1 MPVSELSP
9 EKLRLECPPDQVGC
23 ETSAELGPVD
33 GIIGQDR
40 ALKALKFGVEMKGK
54 GFNVYVAGPPITG
67 KRPAARS
74 FLENIAKTRPVPP
87 DWVYVNNF
95 QNPYEPKAL
104 KLPPGKARI
113 FQKDLKNLV
122 DQAKRAVPAALQNDE
137 FVSRGNGITKK
148 AVAERNTIL
157 SDLNKQAEVHGYT
170 VRMTQLGITII
181 PVVDGKTVSQE
192 EFDTLPARVKKKYDQ
207 SRDTVRAALDKA
219 GKEVNDLDARTLEE
233 LKKLRDDSVR
243 YAIGGLMTNLVSR
256 YEDMPDVVQ
265 HLNELRDD
273 IMENT
278 ELFTPGGAEEKPDT
292 EQQSPLEKSLPEFLF
307 RRYDVNVIVD
317 NSESKGA
324 PVISEDNPTVTNL
337 LGKFENESRFGA
349 ITTDFTLIK
358 GGSIHRAN
366 GGYLILGAVE
376 LLKNQFSYDGLKRVL
391 QSGSILIEET
401 GQRLG
406 VGSTKTLVPQPIPL
420 NVKIILV
427 GDHEIYQ
434 ALYTQDPDFG
444 ILFKVKAHFDD
455 SIERNDQ
462 NQKTYG
468 SFVHSLCERE
478 GLNHLEAPALA
489 KVVEYGSR
497 LAEDQTKLS
506 TKFPE
511 IADLVREA
519 NFYAAQDGAK
529 LIKDVHIKKA
539 LDEKVYRSNLL
550 DEKVKEMIERGII
563 LIDTSGTQVGQVNGL
578 SVIGLGDFDFG
589 QPSRITASL
598 GLGRRGIVDIER
610 ESRMGGQTHTK
621 GVLIISGYLENKYA
635 HDKPLSLS
643 CRLVFE
649 QSYGGVDGDSAS
661 STELYAILSALSEL
675 PIKQNLAVTGSV
687 NQKGVVQAIGGV
699 NEKIEGFYKTCKA
712 KGLKGDEG
720 VMIPRSNVQHLML
733 NEEVVEAVRQ
743 GRFHIYPVGTIDEG
757 IEVLTGVNAGQLTSD
772 GTYEPNTVHY
782 RVNKRLAEMNQR
794 MAALGGPSRLEEEA
808 PASEVDALAQTRP
821 KQQADPSV
829 TALRFFA
836 SRGDEV
842 P

>member
-1 MPVSELSP
+1 MTVNELSP
-9 EKLRLECPPDQVGC
+9 EKLRLECPPGQVGC

-95 QNPYEPKAL
+95 QNPYEPKTL
-104 KLPPGKARI
+104 RLPPGRAKV

-122 DQAKRAVPAALQNDE
+122 DQAKRAVPAALQNEE
-137 FVSRGNGITKK
+137 FVSRGNSITKK
-148 AVAERNTIL
+148 AVAERNKIL

-192 EFDTLPARVKKKYDQ
+192 EFDSLPARVKKKYDQ

-243 YAIGGLMTNLVSR
+243 YAIGGLMTNLVAR
-256 YEDMPDVVQ
+256 YDGLPNVVQ

-278 ELFTPGGAEEKPDT
+278 ELFTPGGPEEKPDS
-292 EQQSPLEKSLPEFLF
+292 EQQNPLEKTLPDFLF

-317 NSESKGA
+317 NSELKGA
-324 PVISEDNPTVTNL
+324 PVVSEDNPTATNL

-349 ITTDFTLIK
+349 LTTDFTLIK
-358 GGSIHRAN
+358 GGSLHRAN
-366 GGYLILGAVE
+366 GGYLILGAIE

-406 VGSTKTLVPQPIPL
+406 VASTKTLVPQPIPL
-420 NVKIILV
+420 NVKVILV

-519 NFYAAQDGAK
+519 NFYATQDRAK
-529 LIKDVHIKKA
+529 IVKDVHIKKA

-550 DEKVKEMIERGII
+550 DEKIKEMIERGII

-578 SVIGLGDFDFG
+578 SVISLGDFDFG

-598 GLGRRGIVDIER
+598 GLGRRGIIDIER

-621 GVLIISGYLENKYA
+621 GVMIISGYLENKYA

-661 STELYAILSALSEL
+661 STELYSILSALSEL

-687 NQKGVVQAIGGV
+687 NQKGEVQAIGGV

-743 GRFHIYPVGTIDEG
+743 GRFHIYPVSTIDEG
-757 IEVLTGVNAGQLTSD
+757 IEILTGVNAGQLKKD
-772 GTYEPNTVHY
+772 GSYDPSTVNY
-782 RVNKRLAEMNQR
+782 RVNKRLAEMTQR
-794 MAALGGPSRLEEEA
+794 MATLIRSSRLEEET
-808 PASEVDALAQTRP
+808 PASEIEDITQP
-821 KQQADPSV
+821 HSKP
-829 TALRFFA
+829 
-836 SRGDEV
+836 
-842 P
+842 

>member
-1 MPVSELSP
+1 MTVNELSP

-95 QNPYEPKAL
+95 QNPYEPKTL
-104 KLPPGKARI
+104 RLPPGRAKV
-113 FQKDLKNLV
+113 FQKDMKNLV
-122 DQAKRAVPAALQNDE
+122 DQAKRAVPAALQNEE
-137 FVSRGNGITKK
+137 FVSRGNSITKK
-148 AVAERNTIL
+148 AVAERNKIL

-192 EFDTLPARVKKKYDQ
+192 EFDSLPARVKKKYDQ

-256 YEDMPDVVQ
+256 YEGLPDVVQ

-278 ELFTPGGAEEKPDT
+278 ELFTPGGTEEKPDS
-292 EQQSPLEKSLPEFLF
+292 EQQNPLEKNLPDFLF

-317 NSESKGA
+317 NSELKGA
-324 PVISEDNPTVTNL
+324 PVISEDNPTATNL

-349 ITTDFTLIK
+349 LTTDFTLIK
-358 GGSIHRAN
+358 GGSLHRAN
-366 GGYLILGAVE
+366 GGYLILGAIE

-406 VGSTKTLVPQPIPL
+406 VASTKTLVPQPIPL
-420 NVKIILV
+420 NVKVILV

-478 GLNHLEAPALA
+478 RLNHLEAPALA

-519 NFYAAQDGAK
+519 NFYATQDGAK
-529 LIKDVHIKKA
+529 IVKDVHIKKA

-550 DEKVKEMIERGII
+550 DEKIKEMIERGII

-578 SVIGLGDFDFG
+578 SVISLGDFDFG

-598 GLGRRGIVDIER
+598 GLGRRGIIDIER

-635 HDKPLSLS
+635 HDRPLSLS

-675 PIKQNLAVTGSV
+675 PLKQNLAVTGSV
-687 NQKGVVQAIGGV
+687 NQKGEVQAIGGV

-743 GRFHIYPVGTIDEG
+743 GRFHIYPVSTIDEG
-757 IEVLTGVNAGQLTSD
+757 IEILTGVNAGQLKKD
-772 GTYEPNTVHY
+772 GSYDPSTVNY
-782 RVNKRLAEMNQR
+782 RVNKRLAEMTQR
-794 MAALGGPSRLEEEA
+794 MAALVSSSRLEEET
-808 PASEVDALAQTRP
+808 PQSEIEALAHPRSEP
-821 KQQADPSV
+821 
-829 TALRFFA
+829 
-836 SRGDEV
+836 
-842 P
+842 

>member
-1 MPVSELSP
+1 MTVNELSP

-95 QNPYEPKAL
+95 QNPYEPKTL
-104 KLPPGKARI
+104 KLPPGRAKV

-122 DQAKRAVPAALQNDE
+122 DQAKRAVPAALQNEE
-137 FVSRGNGITKK
+137 FVSRGNSITKK
-148 AVAERNTIL
+148 AVAERNKIL
-157 SDLNKQAEVHGYT
+157 SDLNKQAEVHGYS

-192 EFDTLPARVKKKYDQ
+192 EFDSLPARVKKKYDQ

-256 YEDMPDVVQ
+256 YEGLPNVVQ

-278 ELFTPGGAEEKPDT
+278 ELFTPGGTEEKPDS
-292 EQQSPLEKSLPEFLF
+292 EEKNPLEKSLPDFLF

-317 NSESKGA
+317 NSELKGA

-349 ITTDFTLIK
+349 LTTDFTLIK
-358 GGSIHRAN
+358 GGSLHRAN
-366 GGYLILGAVE
+366 GGYLILGAIE

-406 VGSTKTLVPQPIPL
+406 VASTKTLVPQSIPL
-420 NVKIILV
+420 NVKVILV

-519 NFYAAQDGAK
+519 NFYATQDGAK
-529 LIKDVHIKKA
+529 IVKDVHIKKA
-539 LDEKVYRSNLL
+539 LVEKVYRSNLL
-550 DEKVKEMIERGII
+550 DEKIKEMIERGII

-578 SVIGLGDFDFG
+578 SVISLGDFDFG

-598 GLGRRGIVDIER
+598 GLGRRGIIDIER

-687 NQKGVVQAIGGV
+687 NQRGEVQAIGGV

-733 NEEVVEAVRQ
+733 NEEVVDAVRQ
-743 GRFHIYPVGTIDEG
+743 SRFHIYPVSTIDEG
-757 IEVLTGVNAGQLTSD
+757 IEILTGVNAGQLKKD
-772 GTYEPNTVHY
+772 GSYDPSTVNY
-782 RVNKRLAEMNQR
+782 RVNKRLTEMTQR
-794 MAALGGPSRLEEEA
+794 MAALVSSSRLEEET
-808 PASEVDALAQTRP
+808 PQSEIEALAHPRSEP
-821 KQQADPSV
+821 
-829 TALRFFA
+829 
-836 SRGDEV
+836 
-842 P
+842 

>member
-1 MPVSELSP
+1 MTVSELSP

-23 ETSAELGPVD
+23 ETSADLGPVE

-74 FLENIAKTRPVPP
+74 FLENIAKARPVPP

-95 QNPYEPKAL
+95 QNPYEPKTL
-104 KLPPGKARI
+104 KLPPGRARI

-137 FVSRGNGITKK
+137 FVSRGNNITKK
-148 AVAERNTIL
+148 AVAERNKIL

-181 PVVDGKTVSQE
+181 PVVDGKTISQE
-192 EFDTLPARVKKKYDQ
+192 EFDTLPVRLKKKYDQ

-256 YEDMPDVVQ
+256 YEGMPDVVQ

-278 ELFTPGGAEEKPDT
+278 ELFTPGGAEEKPDA

-317 NSESKGA
+317 NSELKGA

-349 ITTDFTLIK
+349 VTTDFTLIK
-358 GGSIHRAN
+358 GGSLHRAN
-366 GGYLILGAVE
+366 GGYLVLGAIE

-391 QSGSILIEET
+391 QSGSILIEGAGE
-401 GQRLG
+401 RLG
-406 VGSTKTLVPQPIPL
+406 VVSTKTLVPQPIPL
-420 NVKIILV
+420 NVKVILV

-455 SIERNDQ
+455 SIERNEQ

-519 NFYAAQDGAK
+519 NFYALQNGDK
-529 LIKDVHIKKA
+529 LVKGVHIKKA

-550 DEKVKEMIERGII
+550 DEKVKEMIERGVI
-563 LIDTSGTQVGQVNGL
+563 LIDTSGAQVGQVNGL
-578 SVIGLGDFDFG
+578 SVISLGDFDFG

-598 GLGRRGIVDIER
+598 GLGRRGIIDIER

-675 PIKQNLAVTGSV
+675 PVKQNLAVTGSV

-699 NEKIEGFYKTCKA
+699 NEKIEGFYSTCKA

-720 VMIPRSNVQHLML
+720 VMIPSSNVQHLML

-743 GRFHIYPVGTIDEG
+743 GRFRIYPVGTIDEG
-757 IEVLTGVNAGQLTSD
+757 IEILTGVNPGQMKSD
-772 GTYEPNTVHY
+772 GTYEPGTVHY

-794 MAALGGPSRLEEEA
+794 IIALGGFLRLDQGAPPSDIE
-808 PASEVDALAQTRP
+808 ALAQP
-821 KQQADPSV
+821 CSKP
-829 TALRFFA
+829 
-836 SRGDEV
+836 
-842 P
+842 

>member
-1 MPVSELSP
+1 MTVNELSP

-95 QNPYEPKAL
+95 QNPYEPKTL
-104 KLPPGKARI
+104 KLPPGRAKV

-122 DQAKRAVPAALQNDE
+122 DQAKRVVPAALQNEE
-137 FVSRGNGITKK
+137 FVSRGNSITKK
-148 AVAERNTIL
+148 AVAERNKIL

-192 EFDTLPARVKKKYDQ
+192 EFDSLPARVKKKYDQ

-219 GKEVNDLDARTLEE
+219 GKQVNDLDARTLEE
-233 LKKLRDDSVR
+233 LKKLRDDSVH
-243 YAIGGLMTNLVSR
+243 YAIGGLMTNLVAR
-256 YEDMPDVVQ
+256 YEGLPNVVQ

-278 ELFTPGGAEEKPDT
+278 ELFTPGGTEEKPDS
-292 EQQSPLEKSLPEFLF
+292 EQQNPLEKNLPDFLF

-317 NSESKGA
+317 NSELKGA
-324 PVISEDNPTVTNL
+324 PVISEDNPTATNL

-349 ITTDFTLIK
+349 LTTDFTLIK
-358 GGSIHRAN
+358 GGSLHRAN
-366 GGYLILGAVE
+366 GGYLILGAIE

-406 VGSTKTLVPQPIPL
+406 VASTKTLVPQPIPL
-420 NVKIILV
+420 NVKVILV

-455 SIERNDQ
+455 SIERNDR

-519 NFYAAQDGAK
+519 NFYATQDGAK
-529 LIKDVHIKKA
+529 IVKDVHIKKA

-550 DEKVKEMIERGII
+550 DEKIKEMIERGII

-578 SVIGLGDFDFG
+578 SVISLGDFDFG

-598 GLGRRGIVDIER
+598 GLGRRGIIDIER

-621 GVLIISGYLENKYA
+621 GVMIISGYLENKHA

-661 STELYAILSALSEL
+661 STELYSILSALSEL

-687 NQKGVVQAIGGV
+687 NQKGEVQAIGGV

-733 NEEVVEAVRQ
+733 DEEVVEAVRQ
-743 GRFHIYPVGTIDEG
+743 GRFHIYPVSTIDEG
-757 IEVLTGVNAGQLTSD
+757 IEILTGVNAGQLKKD
-772 GTYEPNTVHY
+772 GSYDPSTVNY
-782 RVNKRLAEMNQR
+782 RVNKRLVEMTQR
-794 MAALGGPSRLEEEA
+794 MAALVSSSRLEEET
-808 PASEVDALAQTRP
+808 PQSEIEALAHP
-821 KQQADPSV
+821 PS
-829 TALRFFA
+829 
-836 SRGDEV
+836 E

>member
-1 MPVSELSP
+1 MTVNELSP

-95 QNPYEPKAL
+95 QNPYEPKTL
-104 KLPPGKARI
+104 KLPPGRAKV

-122 DQAKRAVPAALQNDE
+122 DQAKRAVPGALQNEE
-137 FVSRGNGITKK
+137 FVSRGNSITKK
-148 AVAERNTIL
+148 AVAERNKIL
-157 SDLNKQAEVHGYT
+157 SDLNKQAEVHGYS

-192 EFDTLPARVKKKYDQ
+192 EFDSLPARVKKKYDQ

-256 YEDMPDVVQ
+256 YEGLPNVVQ

-278 ELFTPGGAEEKPDT
+278 ELFTPGGTEEKPDS
-292 EQQSPLEKSLPEFLF
+292 EEKNPLEKSLPDFLF

-317 NSESKGA
+317 NSELKGA

-349 ITTDFTLIK
+349 LTTDFTLIK
-358 GGSIHRAN
+358 GGSLHRAN
-366 GGYLILGAVE
+366 GGYLILGAIE

-406 VGSTKTLVPQPIPL
+406 VASTKTLVPQAIPL
-420 NVKIILV
+420 NVKVILV

-519 NFYAAQDGAK
+519 NFYATQDGAK
-529 LIKDVHIKKA
+529 IVKDVHIKKA

-550 DEKVKEMIERGII
+550 DEKIKEMIERGII

-578 SVIGLGDFDFG
+578 SVISLGDFDFG

-598 GLGRRGIVDIER
+598 GLGRRGIIDIER

-621 GVLIISGYLENKYA
+621 GVMIISGYLENKYA

-661 STELYAILSALSEL
+661 STELYSILSALSEL

-687 NQKGVVQAIGGV
+687 NQKGEVQAIGGV

-743 GRFHIYPVGTIDEG
+743 GRFHIYPVSTIDEG
-757 IEVLTGVNAGQLTSD
+757 MEILTGVNAGQLKND
-772 GTYEPNTVHY
+772 GTYDPGTVNY
-782 RVNKRLAEMNQR
+782 RVNKRLAEMTQR
-794 MAALGGPSRLEEEA
+794 MAALVRSSRLEGETR
-808 PASEVDALAQTRP
+808 PSEIETLAQP
-821 KQQADPSV
+821 YSKP
-829 TALRFFA
+829 
-836 SRGDEV
+836 
-842 P
+842 

>member
-1 MPVSELSP
+1 MTVSELSP

-95 QNPYEPKAL
+95 QNPYEPKTL
-104 KLPPGKARI
+104 KLPSGRAKV
-113 FQKDLKNLV
+113 FQKDMKNLV
-122 DQAKRAVPAALQNDE
+122 DQAKRAVPAALQNEE
-137 FVSRGNGITKK
+137 FVSRGNTITKK
-148 AVAERNTIL
+148 AVAERNKIL

-192 EFDTLPARVKKKYDQ
+192 EFDSLPARVKKKYDQ

-219 GKEVNDLDARTLEE
+219 GKEVNDLDTRTLEE

-256 YEDMPDVVQ
+256 YEGLPAVVQ

-278 ELFTPGGAEEKPDT
+278 ELFTPGGTEEKPDA
-292 EQQSPLEKSLPEFLF
+292 EQQSPLEKGLPDFLF

-317 NSESKGA
+317 NSELKGA

-349 ITTDFTLIK
+349 LTTDFTLIK
-358 GGSIHRAN
+358 GGSLHRAN
-366 GGYLILGAVE
+366 GGYLILGAIE

-406 VGSTKTLVPQPIPL
+406 VASTKTLVPQPIPL
-420 NVKIILV
+420 NLKVILV

-519 NFYAAQDGAK
+519 NFYATQDGAK
-529 LIKDVHIKKA
+529 IVKDVHIKKA

-550 DEKVKEMIERGII
+550 DEKIKEMIERGII
-563 LIDTSGTQVGQVNGL
+563 LIDTAGAQVGQVNGL
-578 SVIGLGDFDFG
+578 SVISLGDFDFG

-598 GLGRRGIVDIER
+598 GLGRRGIIDIER

-621 GVLIISGYLENKYA
+621 GVMIISGYLENKYA

-687 NQKGVVQAIGGV
+687 NQKGEVQAIGGV
-699 NEKIEGFYKTCKA
+699 NEKIEGFYKTCKV

-733 NEEVVEAVRQ
+733 NEEVVEAVRR
-743 GRFHIYPVGTIDEG
+743 GRFHIYPVSTIDEG
-757 IEVLTGVNAGQLTSD
+757 METLTGVKAGQLKSD
-772 GTYEPNTVHY
+772 GTYDSGTVNY
-782 RVNKRLAEMNQR
+782 RVNKRLAEMSQR
-794 MAALGGPSRLEEEA
+794 MAALAGPLRLEEEA
-808 PASEVDALAQTRP
+808 PSSEIEALAKP
-821 KQQADPSV
+821 PSK
-829 TALRFFA
+829 
-836 SRGDEV
+836 

>member
-1 MPVSELSP
+1 MTVNELSP

-23 ETSAELGPVD
+23 ETSAQLGPVD

-95 QNPYEPKAL
+95 QNPYEPKTL
-104 KLPPGKARI
+104 KLPPGRAKV

-122 DQAKRAVPAALQNDE
+122 DQAKRAVPAALQNEE
-137 FVSRGNGITKK
+137 FVSRGNSITKK
-148 AVAERNTIL
+148 AVAERNKIL
-157 SDLNKQAEVHGYT
+157 SDLNKQAEVHGYS

-192 EFDTLPARVKKKYDQ
+192 EFDSLPARVKKKYDQ

-256 YEDMPDVVQ
+256 YEGLPNVVQ
-265 HLNELRDD
+265 HLNEIRDD

-278 ELFTPGGAEEKPDT
+278 ELFTPGGTEEKPDS
-292 EQQSPLEKSLPEFLF
+292 EEKNPLEKSLPDFLF

-317 NSESKGA
+317 NSELKGA

-349 ITTDFTLIK
+349 LTTDFTLIK
-358 GGSIHRAN
+358 GGSLHRAN
-366 GGYLILGAVE
+366 GGYLILGAIE

-406 VGSTKTLVPQPIPL
+406 VASTKTLVPQAIPL
-420 NVKIILV
+420 NVKVILV

-519 NFYAAQDGAK
+519 NFYATQDRAK
-529 LIKDVHIKKA
+529 IVKDVHIKKA

-550 DEKVKEMIERGII
+550 DEKIKEMIERGII

-578 SVIGLGDFDFG
+578 SIISLGDFDFG

-598 GLGRRGIVDIER
+598 GLGRRGIIDIER
-610 ESRMGGQTHTK
+610 EAKMGGQTHTK
-621 GVLIISGYLENKYA
+621 GVMIISGYLENKYA

-687 NQKGVVQAIGGV
+687 NQKGEVQAIGGV

-733 NEEVVEAVRQ
+733 NEELVEAVRQ
-743 GRFHIYPVGTIDEG
+743 GRFHIYPVSTIDEG
-757 IEVLTGVNAGQLTSD
+757 MEILTGVNAGQLKND
-772 GTYEPNTVHY
+772 GTYDPGTVNY
-782 RVNKRLAEMNQR
+782 RVNKRLAEMAQR
-794 MAALGGPSRLEEEA
+794 MAALVHSSRLEGETR
-808 PASEVDALAQTRP
+808 PSEIETLAQP
-821 KQQADPSV
+821 YSEP
-829 TALRFFA
+829 
-836 SRGDEV
+836 
-842 P
+842 

>member
-1 MPVSELSP
+1 MTVSELSP
-9 EKLRLECPPDQVGC
+9 EKLRVECPPDQVGC

-87 DWVYVNNF
+87 DWIYVNNF
-95 QNPYEPKAL
+95 QNPYEPKTL
-104 KLPPGKARI
+104 RLPPGRAKV
-113 FQKDLKNLV
+113 FQKDMKNLV
-122 DQAKRAVPAALQNDE
+122 DQAKRAVPAALQNEE
-137 FVSRGNGITKK
+137 FVSRGNTITKK
-148 AVAERNTIL
+148 AVAERNKIL

-192 EFDTLPARVKKKYDQ
+192 EFDSLSARVKKKYDQ
-207 SRDTVRAALDKA
+207 SRDIVRAALDKA
-219 GKEVNDLDARTLEE
+219 GKEVNDLDTRTLEE

-243 YAIGGLMTNLVSR
+243 YAIGGLMTNLVAR
-256 YEDMPDVVQ
+256 YDGLPDVVQ

-278 ELFTPGGAEEKPDT
+278 ELFTPGGTEEKPDS
-292 EQQSPLEKSLPEFLF
+292 EQQNPLEKTPPDFLF

-317 NSESKGA
+317 NSELKGA
-324 PVISEDNPTVTNL
+324 PVISEDNPTATNL

-349 ITTDFTLIK
+349 LTTDFTLIK
-358 GGSIHRAN
+358 GGSLHRAN
-366 GGYLILGAVE
+366 GGYLILGAIE

-391 QSGSILIEET
+391 QSGNMLIEET

-406 VGSTKTLVPQPIPL
+406 VASTKTLVPQPIPL
-420 NVKIILV
+420 NVKVILV

-455 SIERNDQ
+455 SIVRNDQ

-519 NFYAAQDGAK
+519 NFYATQDGAK
-529 LIKDVHIKKA
+529 IVKDVHIKKA

-550 DEKVKEMIERGII
+550 DEKIKEMIERGII

-578 SVIGLGDFDFG
+578 SVISLGDFDFG

-598 GLGRRGIVDIER
+598 GLGRRGIIDIER

-621 GVLIISGYLENKYA
+621 GVMIISGYLENKYA

-687 NQKGVVQAIGGV
+687 NQKGEVQAIGGV

-712 KGLKGDEG
+712 KGLNGDEG

-743 GRFHIYPVGTIDEG
+743 GRFHIYPVSTIDEG
-757 IEVLTGVNAGQLTSD
+757 IEILTGVNAGQLKKD
-772 GTYEPNTVHY
+772 GSYDPSTVNY
-782 RVNKRLAEMNQR
+782 RVNKRLAEMTQR
-794 MAALGGPSRLEEEA
+794 MAALVSSSRLEEET
-808 PASEVDALAQTRP
+808 PQSEIEALAHPRSEP
-821 KQQADPSV
+821 
-829 TALRFFA
+829 
-836 SRGDEV
+836 
-842 P
+842 

>member
-1 MPVSELSP
+1 MTVSELSP

-95 QNPYEPKAL
+95 QNPYEPKTL
-104 KLPPGKARI
+104 KLPSGRAKV
-113 FQKDLKNLV
+113 FQKDMKNLV
-122 DQAKRAVPAALQNDE
+122 DQAKRAVPAALQNEE
-137 FVSRGNGITKK
+137 FVSRGNTITKK
-148 AVAERNTIL
+148 AVAERNKIL

-192 EFDTLPARVKKKYDQ
+192 EFDSLPARVKKKYDQ

-219 GKEVNDLDARTLEE
+219 GKEVNDLDTRTLEE

-256 YEDMPDVVQ
+256 YEGLPAVVQ

-278 ELFTPGGAEEKPDT
+278 ELFTPGGTEEKPDA
-292 EQQSPLEKSLPEFLF
+292 EQQSPMEKGLPDFLF

-317 NSESKGA
+317 NSELKGA

-349 ITTDFTLIK
+349 LTTDFTLIK
-358 GGSIHRAN
+358 GGSLHRAN
-366 GGYLILGAVE
+366 GGYLILGAIE

-406 VGSTKTLVPQPIPL
+406 VASTKTLVPQPIPL
-420 NVKIILV
+420 NVKVILV

-519 NFYAAQDGAK
+519 NFYATHDGAK
-529 LIKDVHIKKA
+529 IVKDVHIKKA

-550 DEKVKEMIERGII
+550 DEKIKEMIERGII
-563 LIDTSGTQVGQVNGL
+563 LIDTAGTQVGQVNGL
-578 SVIGLGDFDFG
+578 SVISLGDFDFG

-598 GLGRRGIVDIER
+598 GLGRRGIIDIER

-621 GVLIISGYLENKYA
+621 GVMIISGYLENKYA

-675 PIKQNLAVTGSV
+675 PIKQNLAITGSV
-687 NQKGVVQAIGGV
+687 NQKGEVQAIGGV
-699 NEKIEGFYKTCKA
+699 NEKIEGFYKTCKV

-733 NEEVVEAVRQ
+733 NEEVVEAVRR

-757 IEVLTGVNAGQLTSD
+757 IEILTGVNAGQLKTD
-772 GTYEPNTVHY
+772 GTYDPGTVNY
-782 RVNKRLAEMNQR
+782 KVNKRLAEMTQR
-794 MAALGGPSRLEEEA
+794 LAALVSSSKLEEET
-808 PASEVDALAQTRP
+808 PPSEIETLAKP
-821 KQQADPSV
+821 PSK
-829 TALRFFA
+829 
-836 SRGDEV
+836 

>member
-1 MPVSELSP
+1 MTVNELSP

-95 QNPYEPKAL
+95 QNPYEPKTL
-104 KLPPGKARI
+104 KLPPGRAKV

-122 DQAKRAVPAALQNDE
+122 DQAKRAVPAALQNEE
-137 FVSRGNGITKK
+137 FVSRGNSITKK
-148 AVAERNTIL
+148 AVAERNKIL
-157 SDLNKQAEVHGYT
+157 SDLNKQAEVHGYS

-192 EFDTLPARVKKKYDQ
+192 EFDSLPARVKKKYDQ

-256 YEDMPDVVQ
+256 YEGLPNVVQ

-278 ELFTPGGAEEKPDT
+278 ELFTPGGTEEKPDS
-292 EQQSPLEKSLPEFLF
+292 EEKNPLEKSLPDFLF

-317 NSESKGA
+317 NSELKGA

-349 ITTDFTLIK
+349 LTTDFTLIK
-358 GGSIHRAN
+358 GGSLHRAN
-366 GGYLILGAVE
+366 GGYLILGAIE

-406 VGSTKTLVPQPIPL
+406 VASTKTLVPQPIPL
-420 NVKIILV
+420 NVKVILV

-519 NFYAAQDGAK
+519 NFYATQDGAK
-529 LIKDVHIKKA
+529 IVKDVHIKKA

-550 DEKVKEMIERGII
+550 DEKIKEMIERGII

-578 SVIGLGDFDFG
+578 SVISLGDFDFG

-598 GLGRRGIVDIER
+598 GLGRRGIIDIER

-621 GVLIISGYLENKYA
+621 GVMIISGYLENKYA

-687 NQKGVVQAIGGV
+687 NQRGEVQAIGGV
-699 NEKIEGFYKTCKA
+699 NEKIEGFYKTCNV
-712 KGLKGDEG
+712 KGLRGDEG

-733 NEEVVEAVRQ
+733 NEQVVEAVRQ
-743 GRFHIYPVGTIDEG
+743 GRFHIYPVSTIDEG
-757 IEVLTGVNAGQLTSD
+757 METLTGVKAGQLKSD
-772 GTYEPNTVHY
+772 GTYDSGTVNY
-782 RVNKRLAEMNQR
+782 RVNKRLAEMSQR
-794 MAALGGPSRLEEEA
+794 MAALAGPLRLEEEA
-808 PASEVDALAQTRP
+808 PSSEIEALAKP
-821 KQQADPSV
+821 PSK
-829 TALRFFA
+829 
-836 SRGDEV
+836 